1 MGQNNFGRVPIVLNG
16 SNSFWL
22 EPNHFG
28 QAQIIK
34 ISPEKSNLNLTKMIW
49 TKQFELVIEDKALIS
64 FSFRHILNS
73 KQMCKIPGPHL
84 FTLKTQIW
92 PIHFF

>member
-34 ISPEKSNLNLTKMIW
+34 ISPGKCYLNMTEMILTQP
-49 TKQFELVIEDKALIS
+49 KQFGRNFGPIEAQGTSEYI
-64 FSFRHILNS
+64 
-73 KQMCKIPGPHL
+73 
-84 FTLKTQIW
+84 
-92 PIHFF
+92 